1 MATPDSGP
9 SLLKGDMM
17 RRSVFGLATMSLMI
31 ALSVT
36 PAIGGNGTG
45 ELNASFQAGLSG
57 GQAIVYHSDV
67 AAGVASP
74 KINPEGRLEPFGDEE
89 FICDDLIVGTWVFVL
104 DDDRSAL
111 DAWTNSFM
119 LDGQPLDTVR
129 TPNKRVSQGPEKG
142 AWWFAEG
149 VPVLGTLASGL
160 HDIEWS
166 FDDGAGPALTF
177 NTPVEVDASHC

>member
-1 MATPDSGP
+1 
-9 SLLKGDMM
+9 M
-17 RRSVFGLATMSLMI
+17 RRSIFSLATMSLMI
-31 ALSVT
+31 VLAVT
-36 PAIGGNGTG
+36 PAVGGNGKG

-57 GQAIVYHSDV
+57 GQAIVHHSDI

-74 KINPEGRLEPFGDEE
+74 KNNPEGRLAPFGTPR

-104 DDDRSAL
+104 GDDRAVL

-119 LDGQPLDTVR
+119 LDGQPLDTAR
-129 TPNKRVSQGPEKG
+129 TPNKRVSQGPLKG

-149 VPVLGTLASGL
+149 VPVLGTLDSGL

-166 FDDGAGPALTF
+166 FDDGDGGAYTF
-177 NTPVEVDASHC
+177 NTPVEADASHC